1 MRPIIPV
8 ERPKQ
13 EDTLALGVRGSVAVL
28 LGGVAGR
35 PC

>member
-1 MRPIIPV
+1 MRPLVPV
-8 ERPKQ
+8 ERPKH

-28 LGGVAGR
+28 LGGVRGR

>member
-1 MRPIIPV
+1 MHSIVPV
-8 ERPKQ
+8 DQPKH
-13 EDTLALGVRGSVAVL
+13 EDTLALEVRGSVAVL